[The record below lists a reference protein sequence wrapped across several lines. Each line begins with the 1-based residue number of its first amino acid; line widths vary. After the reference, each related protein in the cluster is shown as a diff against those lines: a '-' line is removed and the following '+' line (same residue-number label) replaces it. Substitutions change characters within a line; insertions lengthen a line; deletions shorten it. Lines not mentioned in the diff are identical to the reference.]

1 MQRAVELDVR
11 FVIQPPASTALDKLR
26 GLWDLVDIVTENN
39 LIRAI
44 VTWMSPMPFPFAE
57 TVALTDL
64 QRAQLESLVRAG
76 STPQA
81 LVFRC
86 RLILR
91 AADRDHPT
99 NLQIAAE
106 FDCNRHTVA
115 GWRNRYLSNGLAG
128 LQDAPRSGRPRRFSP
143 SERLDLINLASSTT
157 EQQGCPATR
166 WSLDDLAATLINRTA
181 HDLAMSRSTIWRILD
196 EADLKPHR
204 SVYWLNSHDPDFDA
218 KAQEICK
225 LYIEAPMMYQQGR
238 LVICCDEKTGMQAL
252 GRPHPTQPAVPG
264 KPERREQDYIRYG
277 TRVLIA
283 SFIVPTGE
291 LIGDLGPTR
300 TSVDFAT
307 HLSHVAGRFTQ
318 IKGFDWVLDNLNTHW
333 SLEVCRVI
341 AQLCDVPFE
350 AAVLQTGKQRR
361 AFLTDP
367 THKHVFHF
375 TPIHGSWLNQVELW
389 FSVFGRRFLKRGD
402 FASMADF
409 EARLLRYVE
418 DYNRCH
424 AHPYRWT
431 YTGTP
436 LVRGTPF
443 SQIRRQQRQGRAW
456 FSPRP
461 QQFERLLYP
470 PRPYKRH
477 TKKTG

>member
-1 MQRAVELDVR
+1 PQSVDGARCTREKSTQFHVVLLAVPRQKLSPTRLRISGGLAKRLSLTRKSQTANSPTRSIHWSSEETGCSRMATPNKLDVR

-128 LQDAPRSGRPRRFSP
+128 LQDASRSGRPRRFSP

-166 WSLDDLAATLINRTA
+166 WSLDDLAATLINRNA

-238 LVICCDEKTGMQAL
+238 LVICCDEKTGM
-252 GRPHPTQPAVPG
+252 
-264 KPERREQDYIRYG
+264 
-277 TRVLIA
+277 
-283 SFIVPTGE
+283 
-291 LIGDLGPTR
+291 
-300 TSVDFAT
+300 
-307 HLSHVAGRFTQ
+307 
-318 IKGFDWVLDNLNTHW
+318 
-333 SLEVCRVI
+333 
-341 AQLCDVPFE
+341 
-350 AAVLQTGKQRR
+350 
-361 AFLTDP
+361 
-367 THKHVFHF
+367 
-375 TPIHGSWLNQVELW
+375 
-389 FSVFGRRFLKRGD
+389 
-402 FASMADF
+402 
-409 EARLLRYVE
+409 
-418 DYNRCH
+418 
-424 AHPYRWT
+424 
-431 YTGTP
+431 
-436 LVRGTPF
+436 
-443 SQIRRQQRQGRAW
+443 
-456 FSPRP
+456 
-461 QQFERLLYP
+461 
-470 PRPYKRH
+470 
-477 TKKTG
+477 

>member
-1 MQRAVELDVR
+1 MLTRQRQYSSPCRWRVSDYPNAVLSWNVISLLALAATLAIIARKLAVSWTMLPPTLALLPLCLPVLGNIQMGQLTLVLGFIVAAIRALDVH
-11 FVIQPPASTALDKLR
+11 FASPLPASSALDKPR
-26 GLWDLVDIVTENN
+26 GLWDLVDGVMENN
-39 LIRAI
+39 VIRAI

-57 TVALTDL
+57 TVALTDP

-91 AADRDHPT
+91 AAERDHPS

-106 FDCNRHTVA
+106 FGCNRHTVA
-115 GWRNRYLSNGLAG
+115 MWRNRYLVNGLAG

-166 WSLDDLAATLINRTA
+166 WSLDDLAATLINQTA
-181 HDLAMSRSTIWRILD
+181 HALAMSRSTIWRVLD

-218 KAQEICK
+218 KAQAICK
-225 LYIEAPMMYQQGR
+225 LYVEAPVMYQQGR

-252 GRPHPTQPAVPG
+252 GRPHPTQPAEPG
-264 KPERREQDYIRYG
+264 KPARREQDYIRYG
-277 TRVLIA
+277 TRAFIA

-291 LIGDLGPTR
+291 VIGDLGPTR
-300 TSVDFAT
+300 TSVDFAA
-307 HLSHVAGRFTQ
+307 HLGHVAGRFPE

-333 SLEVCRVI
+333 SLEVCRVV
-341 AQLCDVPFE
+341 AQLCDVPFVPAHLE
-350 AAVLQTGKQRR
+350 TGQQRR

-367 THKHVFHF
+367 DPQACVPLH
-375 TPIHGSWLNQVELW
+375 SDAWLLAQ
-389 FSVFGRRFLKRGD
+389 S
-402 FASMADF
+402 S
-409 EARLLRYVE
+409 
-418 DYNRCH
+418 
-424 AHPYRWT
+424 
-431 YTGTP
+431 GT
-436 LVRGTPF
+436 VV
-443 SQIRRQQRQGRAW
+443 
-456 FSPRP
+456 
-461 QQFERLLYP
+461 
-470 PRPYKRH
+470 
-477 TKKTG
+477 

>member
-1 MQRAVELDVR
+1 MDVTYAFPIRGNRRANR
-11 FVIQPPASTALDKLR
+11 YS
-26 GLWDLVDIVTENN
+26 
-39 LIRAI
+39 
-44 VTWMSPMPFPFAE
+44 
-57 TVALTDL
+57 
-64 QRAQLESLVRAG
+64 RAQLESLVRAG
-76 STPQA
+76 STPRHWSSMPA
-81 LVFRC
+81 DSSC
-86 RLILR
+86 RQQG
-91 AADRDHPT
+91 PST
-99 NLQIAAE
+99 NLQIAASS
-106 FDCNRHTVA
+106 TVIA
-115 GWRNRYLSNGLAG
+115 T
-128 LQDAPRSGRPRRFSP
+128 P
-143 SERLDLINLASSTT
+143 SQGGGAATSQADWLASQRRAVGTTATIFPLGEARSDQFGEQHNRTARLSST
-157 EQQGCPATR
+157 R
-166 WSLDDLAATLINRTA
+166 SSLDDLAATLINRNA

-204 SVYWLNSHDPDFDA
+204 SVYSLNSHDPDFDA

-225 LYIEAPMMYQQGR
+225 LYIKAPMMYRQGR

-277 TRVLIA
+277 TRSLIA
-283 SFIVPTGE
+283 SLIVPTGE
-291 LIGDLGPTR
+291 PVGDWDRPGPVWTLR
-300 TSVDFAT
+300 HTWITWPGSSLKSRALTGCWITSIPTGAWKSAVSSLNCAT
-307 HLSHVAGRFTQ
+307 
-318 IKGFDWVLDNLNTHW
+318 
-333 SLEVCRVI
+333 SLR
-341 AQLCDVPFE
+341 
-350 AAVLQTGKQRR
+350 KQRCSR
-361 AFLTDP
+361 QANNGETSLTDP

-409 EARLLRYVE
+409 KARLLKYVE
-418 DYNRCH
+418 DYNPRH

-443 SQIRRQQRQGRAW
+443 SQTRRQQRQGRTW

-470 PRPYKRH
+470 PRPYKRQ

>member
-1 MQRAVELDVR
+1 MGTARPFQNSHAHSRRPCFQPWRRPRNGGKRAED
-11 FVIQPPASTALDKLR
+11 
-26 GLWDLVDIVTENN
+26 E

-64 QRAQLESLVRAG
+64 HRAQLESLVRAS

-225 LYIEAPMMYQQGR
+225 
-238 LVICCDEKTGMQAL
+238 
-252 GRPHPTQPAVPG
+252 
-264 KPERREQDYIRYG
+264 
-277 TRVLIA
+277 
-283 SFIVPTGE
+283 F
-291 LIGDLGPTR
+291 
-300 TSVDFAT
+300 TS
-307 HLSHVAGRFTQ
+307 
-318 IKGFDWVLDNLNTHW
+318 
-333 SLEVCRVI
+333 
-341 AQLCDVPFE
+341 
-350 AAVLQTGKQRR
+350 
-361 AFLTDP
+361 
-367 THKHVFHF
+367 
-375 TPIHGSWLNQVELW
+375 
-389 FSVFGRRFLKRGD
+389 
-402 FASMADF
+402 
-409 EARLLRYVE
+409 RLL
-418 DYNRCH
+418 
-424 AHPYRWT
+424 
-431 YTGTP
+431 
-436 LVRGTPF
+436 
-443 SQIRRQQRQGRAW
+443 
-456 FSPRP
+456 
-461 QQFERLLYP
+461 
-470 PRPYKRH
+470 
-477 TKKTG
+477 

>member
-1 MQRAVELDVR
+1 M
-11 FVIQPPASTALDKLR
+11 I
-26 GLWDLVDIVTENN
+26 
-39 LIRAI
+39 IRL
-44 VTWMSPMPFPFAE
+44 SDP
-57 TVALTDL
+57 
-64 QRAQLESLVRAG
+64 QRAQLEALVRAS

-81 LVFRC
+81 LAFRC

-91 AADRDHPT
+91 AAAEDHPC

-106 FDCNRHTVA
+106 FRCDRHTVA
-115 GWRNRYLSNGLAG
+115 VWRNRYLMDGLAG
-128 LQDAPRSGRPRRFSP
+128 LQDQPRSGRPRRFSP
-143 SERLDLINLASSTT
+143 SVRLDVISLASSTT
-157 EQQGCPATR
+157 DQQDCPATR
-166 WSLDDLAATLINRTA
+166 WALDDLAATLINRNA

-350 AAVLQTGKQRR
+350 SGGLADRKTTASLSDGP
-361 AFLTDP
+361 DP
-367 THKHVFHF
+367 QACVPFH
-375 TPIHGSWLNQVELW
+375 PDPGSWLNQVELW

-409 EARLLRYVE
+409 KARLLRYVE
-418 DYNRCH
+418 DHNRRH

-443 SQIRRQQRQGRAW
+443 SQTRRQQRQGRAW
-456 FSPRP
+456 FGPRP
-461 QQFERLLYP
+461 QQFERHLYP
-470 PRPYKRH
+470 PRPYKRQ

>member
-1 MQRAVELDVR
+1 MSPDPSLPGMPEPAIRPTGHSVDLDVR
-11 FVIQPPASTALDKLR
+11 FVIRPPASTALDKPR
-26 GLWDLVDIVTENN
+26 GLWDLVDVVTENN

-128 LQDAPRSGRPRRFSP
+128 LQDASRSGRPRRFSP

-166 WSLDDLAATLINRTA
+166 WSLDDLAATLINRNA

-225 LYIEAPMMYQQGR
+225 LYIKAPMMYQQGR

-277 TRVLIA
+277 TRI
-283 SFIVPTGE
+283 
-291 LIGDLGPTR
+291 
-300 TSVDFAT
+300 
-307 HLSHVAGRFTQ
+307 
-318 IKGFDWVLDNLNTHW
+318 
-333 SLEVCRVI
+333 
-341 AQLCDVPFE
+341 
-350 AAVLQTGKQRR
+350 
-361 AFLTDP
+361 
-367 THKHVFHF
+367 
-375 TPIHGSWLNQVELW
+375 
-389 FSVFGRRFLKRGD
+389 
-402 FASMADF
+402 
-409 EARLLRYVE
+409 
-418 DYNRCH
+418 
-424 AHPYRWT
+424 
-431 YTGTP
+431 
-436 LVRGTPF
+436 
-443 SQIRRQQRQGRAW
+443 
-456 FSPRP
+456 
-461 QQFERLLYP
+461 
-470 PRPYKRH
+470 
-477 TKKTG
+477 

>member
-1 MQRAVELDVR
+1 
-11 FVIQPPASTALDKLR
+11 
-26 GLWDLVDIVTENN
+26 
-39 LIRAI
+39 
-44 VTWMSPMPFPFAE
+44 MPFPFAE

-128 LQDAPRSGRPRRFSP
+128 LQDASRSGRPRRFSP

-166 WSLDDLAATLINRTA
+166 WSLDDLAATLINRNA

-225 LYIEAPMMYQQGR
+225 LYIKAPMMYQQGR

-277 TRVLIA
+277 TRALIA

-307 HLSHVAGRFTQ
+307 HLNHVAGRFPQ
-318 IKGFDWVLDNLNTHW
+318 IKDFDWVLDNLNTHW

-341 AQLCDVPFE
+341 AQLCDVAFE

-375 TPIHGSWLNQVELW
+375 TPTHGSWLNQVELW

-409 EARLLRYVE
+409 EARLLSKRLRGVKPCFRFKVGGPATT
-418 DYNRCH
+418 NRLRGATQASRGRGLFPVAPRHHVVDRAGKLDLRGSSH
-424 AHPYRWT
+424 AHSSARVFPTANRKQ
-431 YTGTP
+431 GLSPLSLRKAPSDHAKRPVNRKQGLTP
-436 LVRGTPF
+436 RSVC
-443 SQIRRQQRQGRAW
+443 
-456 FSPRP
+456 
-461 QQFERLLYP
+461 
-470 PRPYKRH
+470 
-477 TKKTG
+477 